1 VTNWVTTHPS
11 CLSEEPIHDGC
22 AGLDDGPDLVP
33 VDQLGDV
40 GSAVPDKPRNVFE
53 GHPSVGQQRNERVP
67 QLARRPIGRVEA
79 GDQAEGAAQIATD
92 IGGVHARAR
101 AGREHE
107 AGLGPLLRRRE
118 PVLCLLHPLGAK
130 GVDAQPG
137 QGDGAA

>member
-1 VTNWVTTHPS
+1 MSSRTPQRRTAAKRT
-11 CLSEEPIHDGC
+11 
-22 AGLDDGPDLVP
+22 
-33 VDQLGDV
+33 
-40 GSAVPDKPRNVFE
+40 SAA
-53 GHPSVGQQRNERVP
+53 
-67 QLARRPIGRVEA
+67 AREASNRRVEA

-107 AGLGPLLRRRE
+107 ASLGPLLPRRE
-118 PVLCLLHPLGAK
+118 PVLCLPHPLGAK